1 MRALVER
8 VDRVLL
14 GSQAAYTPSAERR
27 RRLVKQ
33 FKDIF
38 DTEMEFTDEEARYV
52 TQPEEGVVRNQYLA
66 SLLPPVNTGLI
77 IDAYACIGSDAIA
90 FMRTFP
96 DARVH
101 AVQIQNTEE
110 TNHRFRRLIA
120 NIRRYITKFP
130 TPHHA
135 FQPQGCSA
143 REYVEQRLPVIMP
156 DPATPIVLLYLD
168 PPWYGADGVAYS
180 PSSLVTMIDQ
190 DMLTP
195 LASQNRKPAV
205 ICFKVPADFTVEM
218 MQPHLETC
226 ALFAM
231 QGYTLKNTIPV
242 THEGKRQPAYNF
254 HIYTPSAQ

>member
-1 MRALVER
+1 MRALVDR

-14 GSQAAYTPSAERR
+14 GSQAQTSPSARR
-27 RRLVKQ
+27 RMRLVEQ
-33 FKDIF
+33 FRTAFEIA
-38 DTEMEFTDEEARYV
+38 MEFTDEEARYV
-52 TQPEEGVVRNQYLA
+52 TQPQEGVERNQRLA
-66 SLLPPVNTGLI
+66 TLLPAVNTELI

-90 FMRTFP
+90 FMNTFP
-96 DARVH
+96 NARVH

-110 TNHRFRRLIA
+110 TNQRFRRLIT
-120 NIRRYITKFP
+120 NIRTYITTHP

-135 FQPQGCSA
+135 FQPHGCSA

-156 DPATPIVLLYLD
+156 DPATPIALLYLD

-180 PSSLVTMIDQ
+180 PSGLVTMIDQ

-205 ICFKVPADFTVEM
+205 ICFKVPAEFTADTM
-218 MQPHLETC
+218 KPHLETC

-231 QGYTLKNTIPV
+231 QGYTLQRTIPV
-242 THEGKRQPAYNF
+242 TRHKQTAYLF